1 MYAVLILLL
10 NVIFILLMF
19 RIMFFEIG
27 YNRVKKTDNYMYY
40 LTLEQP
46 FNYNRTGYMIFIL
59 FLCYLLTSE
68 EEMFSTNWILYLLF
82 FIAFGIVADIAVQYL
97 VLQYSKLRCK
107 KQIIETKEMKEEVLK
122 LKEYEPTQEDYYES
136 EKAYNETD
144 LLKNYVDAHNHLAF
158 LTVDKGEFAK
168 NYSPYPTVTYDV
180 EPYGDLEA
188 LKENLSGTPVRPTTL
203 TQAKQMPFKDDK
215 IDVIM
220 DQFCNYDKNEIQRVL
235 KPGGYVLINQNGTSN
250 FDEIVKMY
258 IPYKIKGEWTA
269 DSCAKSLSSIGFEII
284 STLEDH
290 GYINFYSIEGVYSFF
305 KKHSPDFCDV
315 DKYLNFY
322 MAVLNKT
329 KKNEPYRLSTYKF
342 LVIARN

>member
-1 MYAVLILLL
+1 MTAVLILLV
-10 NVIFILLMF
+10 NVVFILLMF

-27 YNRVKKTDNYMYY
+27 YNRVKKTENYMYY

-46 FNYNRTGYMIFIL
+46 FNYTRAGYMVFL
-59 FLCYLLTSE
+59 LCLCYVLTGE
-68 EEMFSTNWILYLLF
+68 EEFMSTNWILYLVF
-82 FIAFGIVADIAVQYL
+82 FVAFGVVADIIVQYL

-107 KQIIETKEMKEEVLK
+107 KQIIETKQMKEEVLK
-122 LKEYEPTQEDYYES
+122 LKDLEVTSEDYYES
-136 EKAYNETD
+136 EKAYNEVD
-144 LLKNYVDAHNHLAF
+144 LLRNYVDSHNHLAF
-158 LTVDKGEFAK
+158 MSVDKGEFAK
-168 NYSPYPTVTYDV
+168 SYSPYPTVTYDV
-180 EPYGDLEA
+180 EPYGDLEEI
-188 LKENLSGTPVRPTTL
+188 KENLAGTPVKPTTL
-203 TQAKQMPFKDDK
+203 TQSKQMPFKDNK
-215 IDVIM
+215 MDVIM
-220 DQFCNYDKNEIQRVL
+220 NQFCNYDKSEIQRVL

-258 IPYKIKGEWTA
+258 VPYKIKGEWNA
-269 DSCAKSLSSIGFEII
+269 DACANSLSSIGFEIV

-329 KKNEPYRLSTYKF
+329 KKDEPYRLSTYKF